1 MRPLFFVAV
10 IAALASGCSTSVV
23 PTYTAGGNA
32 GYRVTC
38 GGMFGDGDLGSC
50 YQAAGQQCANA
61 GFRVLQ
67 TSVSSMIFECRTAE
81 TNKEP
86 LLSQ

>member
-1 MRPLFFVAV
+1 MQRALLIAVLSALVA
-10 IAALASGCSTSVV
+10 GCSTTLY

-32 GYRVTC
+32 GFRVTC
-38 GGMFGDGDLGSC
+38 GGLFGDGDLGSC
-50 YQAAGQQCANA
+50 YQAAGQQCGTA

-67 TSVSSMIFECRTAE
+67 TSVSSIIFECRNEE

-86 LLSQ
+86 LLTQ